1 MTRVHKEFHNSDR
14 VGWLRAAVLGANDG
28 VISVAALVLGVAAS
42 GATRE
47 SILLTGIAGLV
58 AGAMS
63 MAAGEYVSVKSQAD
77 TEDADIKRE
86 RHELASRPDHEL
98 AELTTIYMERGLDRE
113 LARRV
118 AEKLTAHNA
127 LEAHARDELGITA
140 TLRARPLQAAFAS
153 AASFTVGAVVPL
165 LTVLASP
172 ARLVS
177 MSLTATTLAALLLLG
192 GTAARAGGAPVG
204 RGALRVLI
212 WGALA
217 LGLTAGIG
225 RLFGASV

>member
-42 GATRE
+42 GATQA

-77 TEDADIKRE
+77 TEDADIQRE

-98 AELTTIYMERGLDRE
+98 AELTTIYVERGLDRE

-165 LTVLASP
+165 LTVLAAP
-172 ARLVS
+172 AHLVS
-177 MSLTATTLAALLLLG
+177 TSLTATTLAALLLLG

-204 RGALRVLI
+204 RGALRVFI